1 MDHKRR
7 KLLQYSIGVATLPI
21 ISGVQSSLAQQGLS
35 APGGYDL
42 LVTGARV
49 IDPSQNLDSIM
60 DIGIRNGRIVDIQKN
75 LPRDKA
81 A

>member
-7 KLLQYSIGVATLPI
+7 KLLQYTIGAAALPVI
-21 ISGVQSSLAQQGLS
+21 GGVGSSFAQQGLS

-49 IDPSQNLDSIM
+49 IDPSQNLD
-60 DIGIRNGRIVDIQKN
+60 GILWI
-75 LPRDKA
+75 
-81 A
+81 